1 MKNIKDT
8 SNNFLIAQMELEA
21 LVTNKDNNIK
31 NEVKKIRVKEQ
42 FSSWNGSHKNLEKYI
57 KASMNNPKSYEHVE
71 TRYQIKDNT
80 VMIYTKFRG
89 TNAFNAV
96 VTNEAV
102 AIADLD
108 GNLLDV
114 KID

>member
-1 MKNIKDT
+1 
-8 SNNFLIAQMELEA
+8 
-21 LVTNKDNNIK
+21 
-31 NEVKKIRVKEQ
+31 
-42 FSSWNGSHKNLEKYI
+42 
-57 KASMNNPKSYEHVE
+57 
-71 TRYQIKDNT
+71 
-80 VMIYTKFRG
+80 MIYTKFRG